1 MREKLIFLFIILIHS
16 SLNAQGNFFLKSDS
30 LNMKRTVLTSS
41 SIGTVWAGSIIG
53 LQQIWYSNV
62 TKSSFHT
69 FDDSNNWM
77 QMDKAGHVYTANKIS
92 QLSGDLYKWSGI
104 KPKKAAVI
112 GSCIGLGY
120 QTSLELLDAYS
131 VDWGFSWADM
141 TANATGSLIY
151 LGQELAWQEQRFH
164 LKFSYHPTEYAAL
177 RPEVLGANFQER
189 LLKDYNGQTYWL
201 SFNPFL
207 FYKNSSFPKWIC
219 LSLGYSADAKLVG
232 DSDSFTS
239 GTTNY
244 YAHREFLLSV
254 DVDFSRLPIK
264 KPWLKA
270 LVKQFNYIKVPFPAL
285 ILSDGKVRASGIYF

>member
-1 MREKLIFLFIILIHS
+1 MREKMIFLFFILFHS
-16 SLNAQGNFFLKSDS
+16 SLNAQENFFTKSNS
-30 LNMKRTVLTSS
+30 LNTKRIVITSS
-41 SIGTVWAGSIIG
+41 SIGTVWASSIIG

-62 TKSSFHT
+62 AKSDFHT
-69 FDDSNNWM
+69 FNDSKNWM

-92 QLSGDLYKWSGI
+92 QLSGDLYKWSGM
-104 KPKKAAVI
+104 KRKKAAVL

-141 TANATGSLIY
+141 TANTAGSLIY
-151 LGQELAWQEQRFH
+151 LGQELAWNEQRLL
-164 LKFSYHPTEYAAL
+164 LKFSYHPTEFAAL

-201 SFNPFL
+201 SFNPLL
-207 FYKNSSFPKWIC
+207 FTKNSKVPNWIC
-219 LSLGYSADAKLVG
+219 LSIGYSANAKLVG
-232 DSDSFTS
+232 DSDVFTS
-239 GTTNY
+239 GTTIY
-244 YAHREFLLSV
+244 KAKREYLLSF

-264 KPWLKA
+264 KSWLKA

-285 ILSDGKVRASGIYF
+285 ILSDGKLRASGIYF